1 MFSTPTLK
9 SFVNSLKSGSN
20 SDSFG
25 KTIEQITVSL
35 KSMPSI
41 ISKDS
46 KIEGEVYSS
55 GVVEIEGKIK
65 GRINSNSIVIR
76 EDGVVEGEIN
86 ADSVNIRGNF
96 NGNIKARNIN
106 VFSKAKINGTI
117 EYQSLSVED
126 GASIDGQFKQLSVKE

>member
-1 MFSTPTLK
+1 MFSTPALK
-9 SFVNSLKSGSN
+9 SFISSLKSSSN

-25 KTIEQITVSL
+25 KTIEQMTVSL

-41 ISKDS
+41 ISRDS
-46 KIEGEVYSS
+46 KIDGEIYSS
-55 GVVEIEGKIK
+55 GVVEIEGTIK

-76 EDGVVEGEIN
+76 EDGIVEGEIS

-96 NGNIKARNIN
+96 TGNIRAKNIN
-106 VFSKAKINGTI
+106 VFSKATINGKI

-126 GASIDGQFKQLSVKE
+126 GASIDGQFKQLSDKE